1 MFGWLQAPGN
11 LPGRAALARAVRNL
25 ECRDVMSDDG
35 MELDPHGDLV
45 VRHARED
52 DTATVVVGGEI
63 DSHSAPRLE
72 EVLLNL
78 VGEGVTSVVIDLGG
92 VGFIDSSGLRVLI
105 ALRKRLGEEPG
116 SVTLRHATPGTLR
129 LLEMT
134 GLTEQFS
141 VA

>member
-1 MFGWLQAPGN
+1 
-11 LPGRAALARAVRNL
+11 
-25 ECRDVMSDDG
+25 MSDDA

-45 VRHARED
+45 VRHAVED
-52 DTATVVVGGEI
+52 EVATVVVSGEI

-72 EVLLNL
+72 EALAELVDGGARQLVLD
-78 VGEGVTSVVIDLGG
+78 VGG

-105 ALRKRLGEEPG
+105 ATRKRLGEDSEAL
-116 SVTLRHATPGTLR
+116 VLRHPTPGTLR

-141 VA
+141 LA

>member
-1 MFGWLQAPGN
+1 MT
-11 LPGRAALARAVRNL
+11 
-25 ECRDVMSDDG
+25 DDA

-45 VRHARED
+45 VRHAVEGGV
-52 DTATVVVGGEI
+52 ATVVVAGEI

-72 EVLLNL
+72 ETLLSLVEGGANRLVL
-78 VGEGVTSVVIDLGG
+78 DLGG

-105 ALRKRLGEEPG
+105 ATRKRLGDDADAL
-116 SVTLRHATPGTLR
+116 VLRHPTQGTLR

-141 VA
+141 LA